1 MLSLVQ
7 IVSILLTITAV
18 FAWTN
23 YKVFKLPNT
32 IGLMIMGL
40 LASLVL
46 VGLEFTF
53 PQVPLFHQ
61 LTAIVRNIN
70 FSQALLDGMLAFLLF
85 AGALHVDFSK
95 LRSRSWAVGCMA
107 TIGVVISTTIVGVAV
122 WWASRLVGTPVPFI
136 WALVFGALIS
146 PTDPIAVLSTLK
158 NVAVPQTLETD
169 ITGESLFND
178 GVGVVLFTILLAAAL
193 ENQEGAGFTVTHVA
207 QLFFVEALGGG
218 ALGLLTGY
226 IAYRAMR
233 VIDDYGIE
241 VLISLALVTGTYALA
256 SSIHLSGPIAVVV
269 AGLLIGNRG
278 ASEAMSET
286 TRRYLYAFWT
296 LVDEILNSVLFLL
309 IGLEVLVLQFDF
321 SHMRLAAAV
330 IPIALIAR
338 LCAVTIPVLALSV
351 VTPFVRGTI
360 LVLTWGG
367 IRGGISIALALSL
380 PDVPER
386 APILAATYSV
396 AVFSIVV
403 QGLTLSPAAKRF
415 ASEERQPSR

>member
-1 MLSLVQ
+1 
-7 IVSILLTITAV
+7 
-18 FAWTN
+18 
-23 YKVFKLPNT
+23 
-32 IGLMIMGL
+32 
-40 LASLVL
+40 
-46 VGLEFTF
+46 
-53 PQVPLFHQ
+53 
-61 LTAIVRNIN
+61 
-70 FSQALLDGMLAFLLF
+70 
-85 AGALHVDFSK
+85 
-95 LRSRSWAVGCMA
+95 
-107 TIGVVISTTIVGVAV
+107 
-122 WWASRLVGTPVPFI
+122 
-136 WALVFGALIS
+136 
-146 PTDPIAVLSTLK
+146 
-158 NVAVPQTLETD
+158 
-169 ITGESLFND
+169 
-178 GVGVVLFTILLAAAL
+178 VLFTILLAAAVG
-193 ENQEGAGFTVTHVA
+193 NQGGAGFTVTHVA
-207 QLFFVEALGGG
+207 KLFFVEALGGG

-241 VLISLALVTGTYALA
+241 VLISLALVTGSYALA

-286 TRRYLYAFWT
+286 TRRYLFAFWT

-309 IGLEVLVLQFDF
+309 IGLEVLVLRFDL

-386 APILAATYSV
+386 TPILAATYSI

-403 QGLTLSPAAKRF
+403 QGLTLSPVAKRF
-415 ASEERQPSR
+415 AREDRQPSR